1 MPNDPH
7 PAFPDLHAFW
17 DAYKE
22 LDAAYAL
29 LAKSCGLSEP
39 EYWSLMLIRDGVE
52 TSGRSAS
59 GSASTARP

>member
-1 MPNDPH
+1 MISDYGRELTHMPNDPH

-29 LAKSCGLSEP
+29 GAK
-39 EYWSLMLIRDGVE
+39 
-52 TSGRSAS
+52 A
-59 GSASTARP
+59 